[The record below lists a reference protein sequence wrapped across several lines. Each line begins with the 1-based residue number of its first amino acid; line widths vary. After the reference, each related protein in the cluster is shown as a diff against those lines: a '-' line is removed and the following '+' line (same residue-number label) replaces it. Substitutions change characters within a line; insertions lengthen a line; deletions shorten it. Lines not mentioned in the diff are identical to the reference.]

1 MREFKKRRSSRQE
14 WVRAAAGVLG
24 ALVLLVVTSYMVS
37 AAWGMFG
44 KFRAA
49 SRGQENARAALANL
63 ETQKAQLGASLA
75 SISTP
80 EGQEKE
86 LRERFGVVK
95 PGEGEI
101 QIVQAPATTTNAPE
115 PQEGWWARVF
125 HALFVW

>member
-1 MREFKKRRSSRQE
+1 
-14 WVRAAAGVLG
+14 
-24 ALVLLVVTSYMVS
+24 
-37 AAWGMFG
+37 
-44 KFRAA
+44 
-49 SRGQENARAALANL
+49 
-63 ETQKAQLGASLA
+63 LA